1 MLTPFRVSPLRD
13 GKKVATV
20 NGAEATIKV
29 GKDGVMVDDAK
40 VVTGLFNSGIP
51 LDSMD
56 KAFAGTSVSRIK

>member
-1 MLTPFRVSPLRD
+1 MLTPFNSFSRLSAHRD

-40 VVTGLFNSGIP
+40 VVTTDIDCTNGVIHII
-51 LDSMD
+51 DSVIMP
-56 KAFAGTSVSRIK
+56 K

>member
-40 VVTGLFNSGIP
+40 VVTTDIDCTNGVIHII
-51 LDSMD
+51 DSVIMP
-56 KAFAGTSVSRIK
+56 K